1 MIECDSGGQDNNVQS
16 LTLLKCANFDL
27 NYTFTNKRYWFNWLI
42 GLGSKCIDKLDSNS
56 QESNV

>member
-27 NYTFTNKRYWFNWLI
+27 NYTFTNKRY
-42 GLGSKCIDKLDSNS
+42 
-56 QESNV
+56 